1 MNLKLKLGIN
11 IDHVATIR
19 NARGGLHP
27 DPLKAAL
34 IAQSS
39 GADNITA
46 HLREDRRHM
55 SDIDIKK
62 IIKKLRIPL
71 NLEMAPTNEMLNIAI
86 SSKVNRVCLVP
97 EKRKEIT
104 TEGGLN
110 VIKNKKKIFDFVKK
124 LKKNNVKVSIF
135 VDPNIKQII
144 ACKDLKV
151 SSVELH
157 TGEFCDNNKNKRYEY
172 EKLKKSAIFA
182 KKNNLE
188 CHAGHGISYETVK
201 KIAKINEITELN
213 IGHFIIGEAVF
224 IGLNKSILKMRRIID
239 NSRKK
244 SFYLKSA

>member
-62 IIKKLRIPL
+62 IVKKLRIPL

-110 VIKNKKKIFDFVKK
+110 VIKNKKKIFNFVKK

-151 SSVELH
+151 FSVELH

-188 CHAGHGISYETVK
+188 CHAGHGISYETVE

-224 IGLNKSILKMRRIID
+224 IGLKKSILKMRRIID

>member
-110 VIKNKKKIFDFVKK
+110 VIKNMKKIFNFAKK

-182 KKNNLE
+182 KKSNLE
-188 CHAGHGISYETVK
+188 CHAGHGISYATVE
-201 KIAKINEITELN
+201 KIVKINEITELN

-224 IGLNKSILKMRRIID
+224 IGLKKSILKMRKIID

-244 SFYLKSA
+244 NFYLKSA

>member
-1 MNLKLKLGIN
+1 MNSKLRLGIN

-27 DPLKAAL
+27 DPIKAAL
-34 IAQSS
+34 IAQNA

-46 HLREDRRHM
+46 HLREDRRHI

-62 IIKKLRIPL
+62 LVKKLRIPL

-86 SSKVNRVCLVP
+86 SLKVNRVCLVP

-104 TEGGLN
+104 TEGGLD
-110 VIKNKKKIFDFVKK
+110 VIKNKKKIFNIVRK
-124 LKKNNVKVSIF
+124 LRKNNVKVSIF
-135 VDPNIKQII
+135 IDPNIKQISI
-144 ACKDLKV
+144 CNDLNV
-151 SSVELH
+151 SSIEVH
-157 TGEFCDNNKNKRYEY
+157 TEEFCDNKKNKKYEY

-182 KKNNLE
+182 KNNNIE

-201 KIAKINEITELN
+201 KIAEINEISELN
-213 IGHFIIGEAVF
+213 IGHFIIGEAIFV
-224 IGLNKSILKMRRIID
+224 GLKRSILKMRKIID

-244 SFYLKSA
+244 NFYLKSA

>member
-1 MNLKLKLGIN
+1 MNSKLKLGIN

-27 DPLKAAL
+27 DPIKAAL
-34 IAQSS
+34 IAEDS

-46 HLREDRRHM
+46 HLREDRRHI

-62 IIKKLRIPL
+62 IVKKLKIPL

-86 SSKVNRVCLVP
+86 SSKVKRVCLVP

-110 VIKNKKKIFDFVKK
+110 VIKNKNKIFYLIKK

-135 VDPNIKQII
+135 VDPDINQIAI
-144 ACKDLKV
+144 CKDLKA

-157 TGEFCDNNKNKRYEY
+157 TGEFCNNKNNKRYEY
-172 EKLKKSAIFA
+172 DKLKKSAIFA

-188 CHAGHGISYETVK
+188 CHAGHGISYETVE

-224 IGLNKSILKMRRIID
+224 VGLKESIIKMRRIID

-244 SFYLKSA
+244 NFYLKSA

>member
-1 MNLKLKLGIN
+1 MISRLKLGIN

-19 NARGGLHP
+19 NARGGMHP

-34 IAQSS
+34 IAQNA

-46 HLREDRRHM
+46 HLREDRRHI

-62 IIKKLRIPL
+62 LVKELIIPL
-71 NLEMAPTNEMLNIAI
+71 NLEMAPTNEMINNAI
-86 SSKVNRVCLVP
+86 SAKVNRVCLVP

-104 TEGGLN
+104 TEGGLD
-110 VIKNKKKIFDFVKK
+110 VLKNKKKISNFVKK

-144 ACKDLKV
+144 ACKDLDI
-151 SSVELH
+151 SSIELH
-157 TGEFCDNNKNKRYEY
+157 TGEFCDNRKNKRYEY
-172 EKLKKSAIFA
+172 QKLKKSAILA

-201 KIAKINEITELN
+201 EIAKINEITELN

-224 IGLNKSILKMRRIID
+224 GGLRKSILKMKKIMD

-244 SFYLKSA
+244 NFYLKSA

>member
-62 IIKKLRIPL
+62 IVKKLRIPL
-71 NLEMAPTNEMLNIAI
+71 NLEIAPTNEMLNIAI

-151 SSVELH
+151 FSVELH

-188 CHAGHGISYETVK
+188 CHAGHGISYETVE

-224 IGLNKSILKMRRIID
+224 IGLKKSILKMRRIID
-239 NSRKK
+239 NSRKNNL
-244 SFYLKSA
+244 YLKSA

>member
-71 NLEMAPTNEMLNIAI
+71 NLEIAPTNEMLNIAI

-151 SSVELH
+151 FSVELH

-188 CHAGHGISYETVK
+188 CHAGHGISYETVE

-224 IGLNKSILKMRRIID
+224 IGLKKSILKMRRIID

-244 SFYLKSA
+244 NLYLKSA

>member
-110 VIKNKKKIFDFVKK
+110 VIKNKKKIFNFAKK

-151 SSVELH
+151 FSVELH

-188 CHAGHGISYETVK
+188 CHAGHGISYETVE

-224 IGLNKSILKMRRIID
+224 IGLKKSILKMRRIID

>member
-110 VIKNKKKIFDFVKK
+110 VIKNKKKIFNFAKK

-151 SSVELH
+151 FSVELH

-188 CHAGHGISYETVK
+188 CHAGHGISYETVE

>member
-151 SSVELH
+151 FSVELH

-188 CHAGHGISYETVK
+188 CHAGHGISYETVE

-224 IGLNKSILKMRRIID
+224 IGLKKSILKMRRIID
-239 NSRKK
+239 NSRKNNL
-244 SFYLKSA
+244 YLKSA

>member
-1 MNLKLKLGIN
+1 MNSKLKLGIN

-62 IIKKLRIPL
+62 IVKKLRIPL
-71 NLEMAPTNEMLNIAI
+71 NLEIAPTNEMLNIAI

-110 VIKNKKKIFDFVKK
+110 VIKNKKKIFNFAKK

-151 SSVELH
+151 FSVELH

-188 CHAGHGISYETVK
+188 CHAGHGISYETVE

>member
-1 MNLKLKLGIN
+1 MNSKLKLGIN

-34 IAQSS
+34 IAQNS

-86 SSKVNRVCLVP
+86 SSKVKRVCLVP

-104 TEGGLN
+104 TEGGLD
-110 VIKNKKKIFDFVKK
+110 VLKNKKKIFNFVKK
-124 LKKNNVKVSIF
+124 LKKNNIKVSIF
-135 VDPNIKQII
+135 VDPDIKQISV
-144 ACKDLKV
+144 CSNLNV
-151 SSVELH
+151 FSVEIH
-157 TGEFCDNNKNKRYEY
+157 TGEFCDNKKNKKYEY

-182 KKNNLE
+182 KNNNIE
-188 CHAGHGISYETVK
+188 CHAGHGISYKTVRR
-201 KIAKINEITELN
+201 IAEIKEISELN
-213 IGHFIIGEAVF
+213 IGHFIIGEAIFV
-224 IGLNKSILKMRRIID
+224 GLKKSILKMRKIID

-244 SFYLKSA
+244 NFYLKSA

>member
-110 VIKNKKKIFDFVKK
+110 VIKNKKKIFNFVKK

-151 SSVELH
+151 FSVELH

-188 CHAGHGISYETVK
+188 CHAGHGISYETVE

-224 IGLNKSILKMRRIID
+224 IGLKKSILKMRRIID

>member
-110 VIKNKKKIFDFVKK
+110 VIKNKKKIFNFAKK

-188 CHAGHGISYETVK
+188 CHAGHGISYETVE

>member
-62 IIKKLRIPL
+62 IVKKLRIPL

-110 VIKNKKKIFDFVKK
+110 VIKNKKKIFNFAKK

-157 TGEFCDNNKNKRYEY
+157 TGEFCDNSKNKRYEY

-182 KKNNLE
+182 KKSNLE
-188 CHAGHGISYETVK
+188 CHAGHGISYETVE

-239 NSRKK
+239 NSRKNNL
-244 SFYLKSA
+244 YLKSA

>member
-172 EKLKKSAIFA
+172 KKLKQSAIFA

-188 CHAGHGISYETVK
+188 CHAGHGISYETVE